1 MSCSLIRSDGPA
13 TSSAAT
19 SSLLASPVASPASHE
34 DTEVRAADVE
44 AALQAEA
51 EAEAEAEATEAE
63 AAEAAGRR
71 EREATAGTAELK
83 RALECERED
92 VSAVDARPSVRA

>member
-1 MSCSLIRSDGPA
+1 MA
-13 TSSAAT
+13 
-19 SSLLASPVASPASHE
+19 
-34 DTEVRAADVE
+34 

-51 EAEAEAEATEAE
+51 EAEVTEAE

-92 VSAVDARPSVRA
+92 VSDVDAWPSVRA